1 MAPDSFKYTYHY
13 YYEYENSYYVMVKQ
27 VSNDTI
33 FSGTY
38 VKDGNRIVATI
49 TAGEQAAKVKTFVF
63 RMMLKI

>member
-1 MAPDSFKYTYHY
+1 
-13 YYEYENSYYVMVKQ
+13 MVKQ
-27 VSNDTI
+27 VSNDTV

-38 VKDGNRIVATI
+38 IKDGNRIVATI